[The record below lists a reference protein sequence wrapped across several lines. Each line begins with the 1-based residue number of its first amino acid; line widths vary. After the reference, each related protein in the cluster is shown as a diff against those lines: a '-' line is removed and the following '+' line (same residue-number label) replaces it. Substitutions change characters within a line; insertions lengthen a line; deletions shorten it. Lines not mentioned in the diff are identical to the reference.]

1 MNNNFSFHHR
11 LELMRRCFQC
21 YRDIVSENLKSE
33 TLSRNLFYV
42 YLAIRPQAG
51 GELETETRPREGDE
65 IWK

>member
-1 MNNNFSFHHR
+1 MSNDFNFNHHVV
-11 LELMRRCFQC
+11 LMLCFLVC
-21 YRDIVSENLKSE
+21 YREIVSENMKSE